1 MFVNETQIYSKQSTG
16 DFPNNNAVSITRT
29 LYYMLLYWQVVQMIE
44 KISKGEQPKM
54 VTKTARGNSGC
65 ALL

>member
-1 MFVNETQIYSKQSTG
+1 MNETQIYSKQATG
-16 DFPNNNAVSITRT
+16 DFPNDNAVSITMNI
-29 LYYMLLYWQVVQMIE
+29 YIMNYINYQVVRMIQ
-44 KISKGEQPKM
+44 KISVGEEPKM